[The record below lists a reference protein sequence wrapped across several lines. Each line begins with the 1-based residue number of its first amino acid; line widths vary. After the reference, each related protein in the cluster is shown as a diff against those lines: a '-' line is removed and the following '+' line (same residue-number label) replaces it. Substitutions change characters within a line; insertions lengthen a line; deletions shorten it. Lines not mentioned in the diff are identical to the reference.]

1 MSSVLLRSLASS
13 ASGHHAVASAAAAA
27 ASRQSA
33 AAVIL
38 TTKSGRLL
46 TVSPSNRF
54 FESCRKMS
62 SFLVDEPKY
71 AFLKDLGIEKRNP
84 GVYNGTW
91 GGSGDVSWSHF
102 YPWNFVYQSVRL
114 PAFSALFD
122 FENSLELDVECHD
135 FLSNLGAEHCRL
147 WASLH
152 LDARILNVWQKK
164 SKHPLLSETPMNYNK
179 LIFRLTYYLLRDWW
193 LWAFIYSTFAWLCQS
208 YHKTLNY
215 RPIFTVHIGI
225 YAST

>member
-91 GGSGDVSWSHF
+91 GGSGDVSWSHIL
-102 YPWNFVYQSVRL
+102 PLKICLPECLVAGILCSARL
-114 PAFSALFD
+114 RK
-122 FENSLELDVECHD
+122 
-135 FLSNLGAEHCRL
+135 LSWARCWVSWLSIKPRCRTL
-147 WASLH
+147 SMH
-152 LDARILNVWQKK
+152 LDARILNGWQK
-164 SKHPLLSETPMNYNK
+164 
-179 LIFRLTYYLLRDWW
+179 I
-193 LWAFIYSTFAWLCQS
+193 
-208 YHKTLNY
+208 
-215 RPIFTVHIGI
+215 
-225 YAST
+225 